1 MPVRDMAP
9 RRSGSSRM
17 AVLACGRHPDTRAHG
32 PRQNVAMRRVAAG
45 SEADGTIR
53 YEAQEFVF
61 YVLTR
66 ERWVDGWSS

>member
-1 MPVRDMAP
+1 
-9 RRSGSSRM
+9 
-17 AVLACGRHPDTRAHG
+17 
-32 PRQNVAMRRVAAG
+32 MRRVAAG